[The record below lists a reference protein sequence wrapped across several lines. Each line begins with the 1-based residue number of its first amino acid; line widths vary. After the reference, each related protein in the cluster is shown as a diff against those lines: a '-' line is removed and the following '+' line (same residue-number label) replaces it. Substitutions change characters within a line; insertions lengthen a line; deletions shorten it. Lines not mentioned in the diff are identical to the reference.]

1 MTPLINADK
10 SWVEDLEF
18 VFKYGN
24 HVSPRGMLCLEA
36 LALRSV
42 ISMANPIILNSR
54 RRLGYK
60 FMAAEAAWIISG
72 RNDVASIS
80 QYSKDISKF
89 SDDGIT
95 FYGAYGPR
103 FRDQYDY
110 VLGCLKKDI
119 DSRQAL
125 ATIWRQNPEQSKDIP
140 CTVALQWL
148 VRHGSIHCVATMRS
162 SDLWLGHP
170 YDIFNFSA
178 MSFYLML
185 ELNKHLEEIGK
196 PPLALGNLFLTAG
209 SKHVYDKN
217 AMDVAEII
225 KQYSDQSY
233 DQAPAQAA
241 FRTERYDSNDEFLQ
255 DLWEVANGGGA
266 LALLVP

>member
-42 ISMANPIILNSR
+42 VSMANPIILNSR

-125 ATIWRQNPEQSKDIP
+125 ATIWELVKDYHKNPRQ
-140 CTVALQWL
+140 
-148 VRHGSIHCVATMRS
+148 
-162 SDLWLGHP
+162 
-170 YDIFNFSA
+170 FST
-178 MSFYLML
+178 
-185 ELNKHLEEIGK
+185 KEI
-196 PPLALGNLFLTAG
+196 
-209 SKHVYDKN
+209 
-217 AMDVAEII
+217 
-225 KQYSDQSY
+225 
-233 DQAPAQAA
+233 
-241 FRTERYDSNDEFLQ
+241 
-255 DLWEVANGGGA
+255 
-266 LALLVP
+266 LALLYDFDKVLGLKLKDIKVIKISAEIKKLVQVREILRREKRWEEADMIRAQIRDLGFEIRD